1 MGLDQLTNK
10 KCTKKLNVQKM
21 IIREAVNTDTIQI
34 QVVRNGFKENRLS
47 NPKLLTDLD
56 CEEFMLLRGK
66 GWVC

>member
-10 KCTKKLNVQKM
+10 KFTKKLNVQKM